1 MSANIN
7 EETIFAAMLSQYQIL
22 FFFEGEGLVIL
33 ELKRND
39 MPEGADLAEIFH
51 WLYLEKQSQSL
62 IKLWFRS
69 MDSSAD
75 IEERFF
81 EQGYLK
87 FNSREATFIEKYNS
101 AQHKLMKYDV
111 DLVGEEIH
119 AVIKDYLKQP

>member
-1 MSANIN
+1 
-7 EETIFAAMLSQYQIL
+7 MLSQYQIL
-22 FFFEGEGLVIL
+22 FYFEGEGLVIM

-39 MPEGADLAEIFH
+39 MPEDADLAEIFH

-69 MDSSAD
+69 LDSSAD

-87 FNSREATFIEKYNS
+87 FNVREATFIEKYNS

-111 DLVGEEIH
+111 NSVSEDIH
-119 AVIKDYLKQP
+119 NLIKNYLKQP

>member
-1 MSANIN
+1 
-7 EETIFAAMLSQYQIL
+7 MLSQYHIL
-22 FFFEGEGLVIL
+22 FYFEGEGLVIV

-39 MPEGADLAEIFH
+39 MPEGADLSEIFH

-69 MDSSAD
+69 LDSSAD

-87 FNSREATFIEKYNS
+87 FNMREATFIEKYNS
-101 AQHKLMKYDV
+101 AQHKLIKYEV
-111 DLVGEEIH
+111 NAVSEEIH
-119 AVIKDYLKQP
+119 DMIKNYLKQPK

>member
-1 MSANIN
+1 
-7 EETIFAAMLSQYQIL
+7 MLSQYQIL
-22 FFFEGEGLVIL
+22 YFFEGEGLIII

-39 MPEGADLAEIFH
+39 MHQGADLAEIFH

-69 MDSSAD
+69 LDSSAD

-87 FNSREATFIEKYNS
+87 FNTREATFIEKYNS
-101 AQHKLMKYDV
+101 AQHKLINYPVNSVRED
-111 DLVGEEIH
+111 IH
-119 AVIKDYLKQP
+119 DIIKNYLKQP